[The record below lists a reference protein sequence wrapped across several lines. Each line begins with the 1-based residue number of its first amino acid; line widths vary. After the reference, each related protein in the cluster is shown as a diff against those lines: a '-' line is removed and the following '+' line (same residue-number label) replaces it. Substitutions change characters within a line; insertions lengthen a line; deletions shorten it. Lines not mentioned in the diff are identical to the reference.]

1 MSTYTNKLIS
11 AFPSALL
18 TGACAL
24 AITVSANAA
33 PNSATAHAKNNTN
46 NHANNDVHKN
56 ASISKSKPI
65 FYGDGGAYPFSDAVR
80 VGDTLY
86 LSGQIGFK
94 DDKLVK
100 GGIKAET
107 KQVFDNIQAILLQYG
122 YQKSNLIKCS
132 AMLTDMND
140 FADFN
145 KVYQTE
151 LAKPYPVRSTFGVAG
166 LAAGA
171 SVEIECIAA
180 K

>member
-1 MSTYTNKLIS
+1 MPTYTKKIIS
-11 AFPSALL
+11 ALSSTLL
-18 TGACAL
+18 TGACL
-24 AITVSANAA
+24 LTVAMS
-33 PNSATAHAKNNTN
+33 AHAAVSSDTDTNT
-46 NHANNDVHKN
+46 HKN
-56 ASISKSKPI
+56 AKVSQSAPI
-65 FYGDGGAYPFSDAVR
+65 FYGDGGTYPFSDAVR

-100 GGIKAET
+100 GGVKAET
-107 KQVFDNIQAILLQYG
+107 KQALDNIQAILLQYG

-132 AMLTDMND
+132 AMLANMDD

-145 KVYQTE
+145 KVYQNE
-151 LAKPYPVRSTFGVAG
+151 LVKPYPVRSTFGVAG

-171 SVEIECIAA
+171 SVEIECMAA

>member
-1 MSTYTNKLIS
+1 MSARIS
-11 AFPSALL
+11 AHTKTLTSTLSSVLL
-18 TGACAL
+18 AGVCSL
-24 AITVSANAA
+24 AITMTATAA
-33 PNSATAHAKNNTN
+33 PTAAPT
-46 NHANNDVHKN
+46 AV
-56 ASISKSKPI
+56 SKTAPI
-65 FYGDGGAYPFSDAVR
+65 FYGDGGKYPFSDAVR

-86 LSGQIGFK
+86 MSGQIGFK
-94 DDKLVK
+94 DGKLVK

-107 KQVFDNIQAILLQYG
+107 KQALDNIQAVLLQYG
-122 YQKSNLIKCS
+122 YKKSNIIKCS
-132 AMLTDMND
+132 AMLTDMDD

-151 LAKPYPVRSTFGVAG
+151 LAKPYPVRSAFGVAE

>member
-11 AFPSALL
+11 AFSSALL
-18 TGACAL
+18 TGACL
-24 AITVSANAA
+24 FTVTVSANAA
-33 PNSATAHAKNNTN
+33 VSPDADTVAIT
-46 NHANNDVHKN
+46 HKN
-56 ASISKSKPI
+56 AKVSKSKPI

-94 DDKLVK
+94 NDKLVK
-100 GGIKAET
+100 GGVKAET
-107 KQVFDNIQAILLQYG
+107 KQIFDNIQAILLQYG

-132 AMLTDMND
+132 AMLTDMKD